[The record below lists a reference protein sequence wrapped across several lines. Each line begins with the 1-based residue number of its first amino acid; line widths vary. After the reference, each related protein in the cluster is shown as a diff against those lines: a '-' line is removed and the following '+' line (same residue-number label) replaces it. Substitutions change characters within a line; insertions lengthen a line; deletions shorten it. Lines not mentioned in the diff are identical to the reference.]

1 MNSKIISIG
10 TAVPGHH
17 AEQGQIFQFMKKMYD
32 DKLASRK
39 LNALFRFSGIKTRH
53 SVVPDFENSQASVF
67 FKPKETQPNVE
78 QRMEKFGENAA
89 GLGIVAIRRAL
100 EDADMS
106 PDEVTHLITVTCTG
120 MAAPGLN
127 AEIINKL
134 GLKNDIYNTSV
145 NYMGCGAAFHALR
158 MADFIVRS
166 DEKAGV
172 LIVSVE
178 LCTLHF
184 QPKNTKDHLLS
195 NTIFGDGSAAV
206 VVTSGNNVQPSF
218 SIHGFYS
225 LLISSGHDLMGWYVK
240 PLGFEMILS
249 SELPDFVGDEI
260 REALD
265 KALVYYQ
272 LDNPEDI
279 HYWAVHPGGKR
290 ILDEV
295 KSALQLNN
303 ELQHSYN
310 VLREFGNMSS
320 ASVLFVL
327 KEMMHKKAAK
337 NEKLMAIGFGPGLS
351 VETLLLEYA

>member
-10 TAVPGHH
+10 TAVPDHH
-17 AEQGQIFQFMKKMYD
+17 AEQGQTLQFMKKMYD

-39 LNALFRFSGIKTRH
+39 LNALFRFSGIKTRY
-53 SVVPDFENSQASVF
+53 SVVPDFMNNQYPGF
-67 FKPKETQPNVE
+67 FQKDHQPDVE
-78 QRMEKFGENAA
+78 QRMKKFGENAA
-89 GLGIVAIRRAL
+89 GLSMVAIKRAL
-100 EDADMS
+100 KDAGMKNS
-106 PDEVTHLITVTCTG
+106 EVTHLITVTCTG

-145 NYMGCGAAFHALR
+145 NYMGCGAAFHALK

-166 DEKAGV
+166 DEKARV

-184 QPKNTKDHLLS
+184 QPKNTNDHLLS

-206 VVTSGNNVQPSF
+206 IVTSGKTGRAGL
-218 SIHGFYS
+218 SINGFYS
-225 LLISSGHDLMGWYVK
+225 LLISTGHDLMGWYVK

-249 SELPDFVGDEI
+249 SDLPGFVGDEI
-260 REALD
+260 KEALD

-272 LDNPEDI
+272 LDKPGQI
-279 HYWAVHPGGKR
+279 RYWAVHPGGKR

-295 KSALQLNN
+295 KSALQLNS
-303 ELQHSYN
+303 ELQHSYDI
-310 VLREFGNMSS
+310 LREFGNMSS

-327 KEMMHKKAAK
+327 KEMMDKKVAK

-351 VETLLLEYA
+351 VETSLMEYA